1 LTNSSYPEI
10 VPVSAAGTLGK
21 AVEVPDDGPSCTNY
35 GNPGPVSVIS
45 NGNAIVVWYSVG
57 EFDTYSCMAEY
68 FANGTFGPATFVSD
82 GISSVSAQPSEV
94 LTSAG
99 GTLLDWTI
107 NSKGVIAAKGSPVTP
122 VTGQVAGAADV
133 VLDPDGSAAITV
145 IIYLDEES
153 ESQIWTDTRSTTG
166 TWGTASEMVGSN
178 NDAVAMKM
186 AFAPNGAAIVVWE
199 DWSDSG
205 SPDATYAAIRHA
217 GQPFSSA
224 TQIDSLSSDVYT
236 AYAYTTVAAGTDGTL
251 AVVALGM
258 SYTGGYSYSLATAI
272 DVATPAATALG
283 APTPLAAFSGLFDG
297 TESGVDAV
305 GFTVSQP
312 AYGLALGA
320 GDSTALVGG
329 TVLSTTAQDPSDP
342 SSGGRI
348 VDQTVLGLRITDGD
362 IVTHPLSTLAAT
374 YPWSG
379 NPNPPVTDF
388 SGAAIDK
395 SGNGVFA
402 GQLSTSNSDLYYET
416 QSVVAPLTVTTTS
429 LPQGTTGK
437 AYSAKMSASGGTSP

>member
-1 LTNSSYPEI
+1 
-10 VPVSAAGTLGK
+10 
-21 AVEVPDDGPSCTNY
+21 
-35 GNPGPVSVIS
+35 
-45 NGNAIVVWYSVG
+45 
-57 EFDTYSCMAEY
+57 
-68 FANGTFGPATFVSD
+68 
-82 GISSVSAQPSEV
+82 
-94 LTSAG
+94 
-99 GTLLDWTI
+99 
-107 NSKGVIAAKGSPVTP
+107 
-122 VTGQVAGAADV
+122 
-133 VLDPDGSAAITV
+133 
-145 IIYLDEES
+145 
-153 ESQIWTDTRSTTG
+153 
-166 TWGTASEMVGSN
+166 
-178 NDAVAMKM
+178 
-186 AFAPNGAAIVVWE
+186 VVWE

-320 GDSTALVGG
+320 GNSTALVGG
-329 TVLSTTAQDPSDP
+329 TVLSTTAQDSLRPQQWRPDRRSD
-342 SSGGRI
+342 GA
-348 VDQTVLGLRITDGD
+348 GLRITDGD

-374 YPWSG
+374 YPWWG

-402 GQLSTSNSDLYYET
+402 GRLTTANSDLYYET

-437 AYSAKMSASGGTSP
+437 AYSAKMSASGGTSPYTWSRLSGTLPPGLSLSTAGVWSGTPKTAGKYGFRLEVKDSAGGTATKEFTIVVATPVTVTTTSLPAAVKGRAYSATVKASGGSSPYTWSRVLWHEASRPHLLALRHMERDAHRRRHLQVHRGSDRFRRAHGDEGIEHRHRLLALVPVRNVRSAASGS

>member
-1 LTNSSYPEI
+1 
-10 VPVSAAGTLGK
+10 
-21 AVEVPDDGPSCTNY
+21 
-35 GNPGPVSVIS
+35 
-45 NGNAIVVWYSVG
+45 
-57 EFDTYSCMAEY
+57 
-68 FANGTFGPATFVSD
+68 
-82 GISSVSAQPSEV
+82 
-94 LTSAG
+94 
-99 GTLLDWTI
+99 LLDWTI

-133 VLDPDGSAAITV
+133 VLDPDGSAAMTV

-402 GQLSTSNSDLYYET
+402 GQLSTANSDLYYET